1 MTDFNSLFPNF
12 LSQCSQLKTTLMPV
26 AYLLL
31 VAGVISS
38 TITGQRSAG
47 AYMRTVGR
55 TIVYVMLLT
64 FLVTWGNQL
73 TQIVNTTVTE
83 TIQANPANVFDE
95 YNAALVAKKSTSEQ
109 TGWWDK
115 LFHAGTTIFE
125 AIVSGFLW
133 LFGLLASAILFYA
146 YIVQKMILYLGYSL
160 SPIFIG
166 FMAIRSLSHIGNRYI
181 LGLVG
186 VMAWPL
192 GWAVAA
198 IVTQGLL
205 TFMTDQS
212 FLQSS
217 SVSGAVNYGL
227 QNFIGVALLGV
238 WIIFSTIAAPLI
250 IQRALVNGYQA
261 GEALLGGATAAGLSA
276 FSTGASTATT
286 LSSREGNR
294 LVTTGLAA
302 VAGAAAAT
310 NSVASSAFNG
320 GQGGSFI
327 NALSNQN
334 DRFSARRGSNGKSS
348 PAFENNDLTGAKA
361 VKGLIDGTRNSPSP
375 NSGS

>member
-1 MTDFNSLFPNF
+1 MTDFNSLFPTF
-12 LSQCSQLKTTLMPV
+12 LSQCTALKTTLMPI

-31 VAGVISS
+31 VVGMVSS

-47 AYMRTVGR
+47 AYMRSIGR
-55 TIVYVMLLT
+55 TIIYVMLLT

-83 TIQANPANVFDE
+83 TIQADPAKVFDE

-133 LFGLLASAILFYA
+133 LFGLLASAIMFYA
-146 YIVQKMILYLGYSL
+146 YIVQKMVLYLGYSL

-166 FMAIRSLSHIGNRYI
+166 FMAIRSLNHIGNRYI
-181 LGLVG
+181 MGLVG
-186 VMAWPL
+186 IIAWPL

-212 FLQSS
+212 FLQGS
-217 SVSGAVNYGL
+217 SVSGAANYGL

-250 IQRALVNGYQA
+250 IQKALTEGYQA
-261 GEALLGGATAAGLSA
+261 GGALLAGASAAGLSGLSA
-276 FSTGASTATT
+276 GASTAAT
-286 LSSREGNR
+286 LSSRDGNK
-294 LVTTGLAA
+294 LVTAGLAA
-302 VAGAAAAT
+302 AAGAAAAT
-310 NSVASSAFNG
+310 NAVASSALG
-320 GQGGSFI
+320 HGSSLI
-327 NALSNQN
+327 NTLAHQN
-334 DRFSARRGSNGKSS
+334 ERSSVRRGSNGKSS
-348 PAFENNDLTGAKA
+348 PSFANDDLTGAKA
-361 VKGLIDGTRNSPSP
+361 VKNLVDEGRGPGSQ

>member
-1 MTDFNSLFPNF
+1 MTDFNSLFPTF

-31 VAGVISS
+31 VAGMISS

-47 AYMRTVGR
+47 AYMRSIGR

-83 TIQANPANVFDE
+83 TIQADPAKVFDE

-133 LFGLLASAILFYA
+133 LFGLLASAIMFYA
-146 YIVQKMILYLGYSL
+146 YIVQKMVLYLGYSL

-166 FMAIRSLSHIGNRYI
+166 FMAIRSLSHIGNKYI

-186 VMAWPL
+186 IIAWPL

-212 FLQSS
+212 FLQGS
-217 SVSGAVNYGL
+217 SVSGAANYGL

-250 IQRALVNGYQA
+250 IQKALTEGYQA
-261 GEALLGGATAAGLSA
+261 GGALLTGATAAGLSGLGM
-276 FSTGASTATT
+276 GASTSAT
-286 LSSREGNR
+286 LSSRDGNK
-294 LVTTGLAA
+294 LVTAGLAA
-302 VAGAAAAT
+302 AAGAAAAT
-310 NSVASSAFNG
+310 SSVASSAFNG
-320 GQGGSFI
+320 AQGGSLI
-327 NALSNQN
+327 NSLAYQN
-334 DRFSARRGSNGKSS
+334 ERFSARRGSNGKSS
-348 PAFENNDLTGAKA
+348 ERFENGDLTGAKA
-361 VKGLIDGTRNSPSP
+361 VKNLLDGARDQGPP

>member
-12 LSQCSQLKTTLMPV
+12 LSQCTQLKTTLMPV

-31 VAGVISS
+31 VTGMISS

-47 AYMRTVGR
+47 AYMRTFGR
-55 TIVYVMLLT
+55 TIVYIMLLT

-73 TQIVNTTVTE
+73 TQIVNTTVTQ
-83 TIQANPANVFDE
+83 TIQADPAKVFDE

-186 VMAWPL
+186 VIAWPL

-212 FLQSS
+212 FLQGS

-250 IQRALVNGYQA
+250 IQKALTEGYQA
-261 GEALLGGATAAGLSA
+261 GGALLTGATAAGLSGL
-276 FSTGASTATT
+276 SMGASTAAT
-286 LSSREGNR
+286 LSSRDGNK
-294 LVTTGLAA
+294 LVTAGLAA
-302 VAGAAAAT
+302 AAGAAAAT
-310 NSVASSAFNG
+310 NSVVGSALNAG
-320 GQGGSFI
+320 HGGSLI
-327 NALSNQN
+327 NTMAYQN
-334 DRFSARRGSNGKSS
+334 DRSSARRGSNGKSS
-348 PAFENNDLTGAKA
+348 PQFGKDDLTGTKA
-361 VKGLIDGTRNSPSP
+361 VNNLLDGTRNQGPP
-375 NSGS
+375 NSAS

>member
-31 VAGVISS
+31 VTGMISS

-47 AYMRTVGR
+47 AYMRTFGR
-55 TIVYVMLLT
+55 TIVYIMLLT

-73 TQIVNTTVTE
+73 TQIVNTTVTQ
-83 TIQANPANVFDE
+83 TIQADPAKVFDE

-186 VMAWPL
+186 VIAWPL

-212 FLQSS
+212 FLQGS

-261 GEALLGGATAAGLSA
+261 GEALLGGATGAGLSA
-276 FSTGASTATT
+276 LSTGANTVTT
-286 LSSREGNR
+286 MSSREGSK

-310 NSVASSAFNG
+310 NAVASSAFSG
-320 GQGGSFI
+320 GQGGSLI
-327 NALSNQN
+327 NALANQN

-348 PAFENNDLTGAKA
+348 PAFENGDLTGAKA
-361 VKGLIDGTRNSPSP
+361 VKSLIDGTRNPGSP

>member
-12 LSQCSQLKTTLMPV
+12 LSQCSQLKATLMPV

-31 VAGVISS
+31 VVGMISS

-55 TIVYVMLLT
+55 TVVYIMLLT
-64 FLVTWGNQL
+64 YLVTWGNQIS
-73 TQIVNTTVTE
+73 QIVNTTTTE
-83 TIQANPANVFDE
+83 TIQADPANVFNE

-166 FMAIRSLSHIGNRYI
+166 FMAIRSLNHVGQKYI
-181 LGLVG
+181 VGLVG

-205 TFMTDQS
+205 TIMTDQS
-212 FLQSS
+212 FLQNSTL
-217 SVSGAVNYGL
+217 SGGAGYGL
-227 QNFIGVALLGV
+227 QNFIGVGLLGV
-238 WIIFSTIAAPLI
+238 WLIFSTIAAPII
-250 IQRALVNGYQA
+250 IQKALTEGYQA
-261 GEALLGGATAAGLSA
+261 GAALLTGATGAALSGLA
-276 FSTGASTATT
+276 TGATTAAA
-286 LSSREGNR
+286 LGASGGNR
-294 LVTTGLAA
+294 WATAGLAA
-302 VAGAAAAT
+302 TAGAAAAT
-310 NSVASSAFNG
+310 NAVAGSAFTNG
-320 GQGGSFI
+320 HGASLI
-327 NALSNQN
+327 NTLAYQN
-334 DRFSARRGSNGKSS
+334 ERVSARSKGKGESS
-348 PAFENNDLTGAKA
+348 SRFDANDVTGAKA
-361 VKGLIDGTRNSPSP
+361 VRNLIDGTRGSDSPKSNS
-375 NSGS
+375 

>member
-12 LSQCSQLKTTLMPV
+12 LSQCSQLKATLMPV

-31 VAGVISS
+31 VVGMISS

-55 TIVYVMLLT
+55 TVVYIMLLT
-64 FLVTWGNQL
+64 YLVTWGNQIS
-73 TQIVNTTVTE
+73 QIVNTTTTE
-83 TIQANPANVFDE
+83 TIQADPANVFNE

-166 FMAIRSLSHIGNRYI
+166 FMAIRSLNHVGQKYI
-181 LGLVG
+181 VGLVG

-212 FLQSS
+212 FLQNSTL
-217 SVSGAVNYGL
+217 SGGAGYGL
-227 QNFIGVALLGV
+227 QNFIGVGLLGV
-238 WIIFSTIAAPLI
+238 WLIFSTIAAPII
-250 IQRALVNGYQA
+250 IQKALTEGYQA
-261 GEALLGGATAAGLSA
+261 GAALLTGATGAALSGLA
-276 FSTGASTATT
+276 TGATTAAA
-286 LSSREGNR
+286 LGASGGNR
-294 LVTTGLAA
+294 WATAGLAA
-302 VAGAAAAT
+302 TAGAAAAT
-310 NSVASSAFNG
+310 NAVAGSAFTNG
-320 GQGGSFI
+320 HGASLI
-327 NALSNQN
+327 NTLAYQN
-334 DRFSARRGSNGKSS
+334 ERVSARSNGKGESS
-348 PAFENNDLTGAKA
+348 SRFDANDVTGAKA
-361 VKGLIDGTRNSPSP
+361 VRNLIDGTRGSDSPKSNS
-375 NSGS
+375 

>member
-1 MTDFNSLFPNF
+1 MTPLT
-12 LSQCSQLKTTLMPV
+12 KTVRRVTL
-26 AYLLL
+26 
-31 VAGVISS
+31 
-38 TITGQRSAG
+38 
-47 AYMRTVGR
+47 
-55 TIVYVMLLT
+55 
-64 FLVTWGNQL
+64 
-73 TQIVNTTVTE
+73 
-83 TIQANPANVFDE
+83 
-95 YNAALVAKKSTSEQ
+95 
-109 TGWWDK
+109 
-115 LFHAGTTIFE
+115 GT
-125 AIVSGFLW
+125 
-133 LFGLLASAILFYA
+133 Y
-146 YIVQKMILYLGYSL
+146 GYSL

-186 VMAWPL
+186 VIAWPL

-212 FLQSS
+212 FLQGS
-217 SVSGAVNYGL
+217 SVSGGVNYGL

-276 FSTGASTATT
+276 LSAGASTVTT
-286 LSSREGNR
+286 ISSREGSR

-310 NSVASSAFNG
+310 NAVASSAYSG
-320 GQGGSFI
+320 GQGGSLI
-327 NALSNQN
+327 NALANQN

-348 PAFENNDLTGAKA
+348 PRFENDDLTGAKGA
-361 VKGLIDGTRNSPSP
+361 KGLIDRTRNPGPP
-375 NSGS
+375 NSSS

>member
-31 VAGVISS
+31 VAGMISS

-47 AYMRTVGR
+47 AYMRTFGR
-55 TIVYVMLLT
+55 TIVYIMLLT

-73 TQIVNTTVTE
+73 TQIVNTTVTQ
-83 TIQANPANVFDE
+83 TIQADPAKVFDE
-95 YNAALVAKKSTSEQ
+95 YNAALVAKKSTTEQ

-166 FMAIRSLSHIGNRYI
+166 FMAIRSLSNIGHRYI

-192 GWAVAA
+192 GWAVAS
-198 IVTQGLL
+198 IVSQGML

-212 FLQSS
+212 FMQSS
-217 SVSGAVNYGL
+217 TVSGTLGYGF
-227 QNFIGVALLGV
+227 QNFIGVGLLGL
-238 WIIFSTIAAPLI
+238 WLIFSTIAAPLI
-250 IQRALVNGYQA
+250 IQKALTEGYQA
-261 GEALLGGATAAGLSA
+261 GAALLTGATSAGLGALAAG
-276 FSTGASTATT
+276 ATT
-286 LSSREGNR
+286 TTAVGARDGKGW
-294 LVTTGLAA
+294 VTAGLAA
-302 VAGAAAAT
+302 SAGAAAAT
-310 NSVASSAFNG
+310 AAVANSAFNG
-320 GQGGSFI
+320 SHASLINSLAYQNERSSGG
-327 NALSNQN
+327 
-334 DRFSARRGSNGKSS
+334 RSASKKSS
-348 PAFENNDLTGAKA
+348 RFDNDDVTGAKA
-361 VKGLIDGTRNSPSP
+361 VKNMLDGSKGPGPLN
-375 NSGS
+375 

>member
-1 MTDFNSLFPNF
+1 M
-12 LSQCSQLKTTLMPV
+12 
-26 AYLLL
+26 
-31 VAGVISS
+31 ISS
-38 TITGQRSAG
+38 TISGQRSAG
-47 AYMRTVGR
+47 AYMRSIGR

-83 TIQANPANVFDE
+83 TIQADPAKVFDE
-95 YNAALVAKKSTSEQ
+95 YNSALVAKKSTTEQ

-181 LGLVG
+181 LGLIG
-186 VMAWPL
+186 VIAWPL

-212 FLQSS
+212 FLQGS
-217 SVSGAVNYGL
+217 SVSGGVNYGL

-250 IQRALVNGYQA
+250 IQKALTEGYQA
-261 GEALLGGATAAGLSA
+261 GGALLTGATAAGLSGLT
-276 FSTGASTATT
+276 TGASTAAT
-286 LSSREGNR
+286 LSSRDGNK
-294 LVTTGLAA
+294 LVTAGLAA
-302 VAGAAAAT
+302 GAGAAAAA
-310 NSVASSAFNG
+310 NSVVSSALN
-320 GQGGSFI
+320 QGSSLI
-327 NALSNQN
+327 NTLAHQN
-334 DRFSARRGSNGKSS
+334 ERFSARRGSNGKSS
-348 PAFENNDLTGAKA
+348 PSFEKDDLTGAKA
-361 VKGLIDGTRNSPSP
+361 VKSLIDGGRPPGSQNS
-375 NSGS
+375 

>member
-26 AYLLL
+26 AYFLL
-31 VAGVISS
+31 VAGMISS

-47 AYMRTVGR
+47 AYMRTFGR
-55 TIVYVMLLT
+55 TIVYIMLLT

-73 TQIVNTTVTE
+73 TQIVNTTVTQ
-83 TIQANPANVFDE
+83 TIQADPAKVFDE

-166 FMAIRSLSHIGNRYI
+166 FMAIRSLNHIGNKYI

-186 VMAWPL
+186 VIAWPV

-212 FLQSS
+212 FLQGS
-217 SVSGAVNYGL
+217 SVSGAANYGL

-238 WIIFSTIAAPLI
+238 WIIFSTIAAPVI
-250 IQRALVNGYQA
+250 IQKALTEGYQA
-261 GEALLGGATAAGLSA
+261 GVALLTGATAAGLSGL
-276 FSTGASTATT
+276 SMGASTAATV
-286 LSSREGNR
+286 SSRDGNR
-294 LVTTGLAA
+294 LATAGWAA
-302 VAGAAAAT
+302 AAGAAAAT

-320 GQGGSFI
+320 GQTGSLI
-327 NALSNQN
+327 NSLANQN
-334 DRFSARRGSNGKSS
+334 DRFSARQGSKGKSQTR
-348 PAFENNDLTGAKA
+348 FEADDPTGAKG
-361 VKGLIDGTRNSPSP
+361 VKNLIDGTRNPGSP
-375 NSGS
+375 NSSS

>member
-31 VAGVISS
+31 VAGMISS

-47 AYMRTVGR
+47 AYMRSIGR

-73 TQIVNTTVTE
+73 TQIVSTTVTE

-133 LFGLLASAILFYA
+133 LFGLLASAIMFYA
-146 YIVQKMILYLGYSL
+146 YIVQKMLLYLGYSL

-186 VMAWPL
+186 IIAWPL

-212 FLQSS
+212 FLQGG
-217 SVSGAVNYGL
+217 SVSGAANYGL

-238 WIIFSTIAAPLI
+238 WIIFSTIAAPVI
-250 IQRALVNGYQA
+250 IQKALTEGYQA
-261 GEALLGGATAAGLSA
+261 GGMLLSGATTAGL
-276 FSTGASTATT
+276 G
-286 LSSREGNR
+286 
-294 LVTTGLAA
+294 GLAA
-302 VAGAAAAT
+302 GATTTTAVGSRAGNKWVTAGLTAGAGAAAAT
-310 NSVASSAFNG
+310 AAVANSAFNG
-320 GQGGSFI
+320 SQASLI
-327 NALSNQN
+327 NSLAYQN
-334 DRFSARRGSNGKSS
+334 ERSSGKRDAGGKSPS
-348 PAFENNDLTGAKA
+348 RFDPDDVTGAKA
-361 VKGLIDGTRNSPSP
+361 VKSLMDGS
-375 NSGS
+375 SGSVPPNLNS

>member
-31 VAGVISS
+31 VTGMISS

-47 AYMRTVGR
+47 AYMRTFGR
-55 TIVYVMLLT
+55 TIVYIMLLT

-73 TQIVNTTVTE
+73 TQIVNTTVTQ
-83 TIQANPANVFDE
+83 TIQADPAKVFDE

-186 VMAWPL
+186 VIAWPL

-212 FLQSS
+212 FLQGS

-238 WIIFSTIAAPLI
+238 WIIFSTIAAPLA
-250 IQRALVNGYQA
+250 IQKALTEGYQA
-261 GEALLGGATAAGLSA
+261 GSALLTGATAAGLSGL
-276 FSTGASTATT
+276 SMGASTAAT
-286 LSSREGNR
+286 LSSRDGNK
-294 LVTTGLAA
+294 LVTAGLAA
-302 VAGAAAAT
+302 AAGAAAAT
-310 NSVASSAFNG
+310 NSVVGSALNAG
-320 GQGGSFI
+320 HGGSLI
-327 NALSNQN
+327 NTMAYQN
-334 DRFSARRGSNGKSS
+334 DRSSARRGSNGKSS
-348 PAFENNDLTGAKA
+348 PQFEKDDLTGTNA
-361 VKGLIDGTRNSPSP
+361 VKSLLDGTRNPGPP
-375 NSGS
+375 NSAS